1 MPIPFPSKRP
11 TRPAERLYNLAHNAG
26 SAAGPSDAETTVWFR
41 SLCLTWPSQTAGFMD
56 GLAATR
62 PEPEADDVPWSA
74 IAITCV
80 GGVA

>member
-1 MPIPFPSKRP
+1 MPIPFPSKQR
-11 TRPAERLYNLAHNAG
+11 TRPAERLYGLALNAG
-26 SAAGPSDAETTVWFR
+26 SAAGAADTETTVWLR
-41 SLCLTWPSQTAGFMD
+41 SLCNTWPSQTAGFMD

-62 PEPEADDVPWSA
+62 PEPEAENVPWSA